1 MEKNKMMIV
10 DGKTKKI
17 LRSKDYNFDFDK
29 TNGNFMRWGKTTAS
43 KDDPQFSPFGPEILD
58 IEISVNGCPNG
69 TSVGN
74 PVIGLDGEPVI
85 GEDGKPVMKKNK
97 SECAFCYKNNT
108 QAKPTNMTLD
118 TFKTILSK
126 MPRTLCQIAF
136 GITGVQTNPDFLDM
150 MWHARNNGIIPNFTL
165 SGKDLTDEMAEKC
178 AKVIGAVAVSAYES
192 DKNVCYNT
200 VKKFTDLGITQT
212 NIHLFTSQENLD
224 FVYEVVNDRLTDPR
238 LANMNAIVFLG
249 VKPKGR
255 AKGHFHSVSTED
267 YAKLIKYC
275 LDKRINFGF
284 DSCSC
289 SKYELAIAD
298 MDCLTE
304 EEKIRYVE
312 SSESC
317 ESFGLFS
324 SYINAEGSFFPC
336 SFAEGEGD
344 WKEGI
349 SVVDC
354 DDFLKD
360 VWFSDKLNKYREQSL
375 STCYASGCRKCL
387 IFDEINPKIECE
399 VMV

>member
-1 MEKNKMMIV
+1 MLKHAEINWNEWEVCYDGEVEDNEK
-10 DGKTKKI
+10 
-17 LRSKDYNFDFDK
+17 YEYE
-29 TNGNFMRWGKTTAS
+29 A
-43 KDDPQFSPFGPEILD
+43 
-58 IEISVNGCPNG
+58 IEIN
-69 TSVGN
+69 
-74 PVIGLDGEPVI
+74 
-85 GEDGKPVMKKNK
+85 
-97 SECAFCYKNNT
+97 
-108 QAKPTNMTLD
+108 
-118 TFKTILSK
+118 
-126 MPRTLCQIAF
+126 
-136 GITGVQTNPDFLDM
+136 
-150 MWHARNNGIIPNFTL
+150 
-165 SGKDLTDEMAEKC
+165 
-178 AKVIGAVAVSAYES
+178 ES
-192 DKNVCYNT
+192 KNVCYNT
-200 VKKFTDLGITQT
+200 VKKFTDLGVTQT

-255 AKGHFHSVSTED
+255 AKGHFHPVPPSD
-267 YAKLIKYC
+267 YAKLVKYC
-275 LDKRINFGF
+275 LDKKINFGF

-289 SKYELAIAD
+289 AAFELAIEGMED
-298 MDCLTE
+298 LSTE
-304 EEKIRYVE
+304 QKRRYIE

-360 VWFSDKLNKYREQSL
+360 VWFSDKLNKYREMSL

-387 IFDEINPKIECE
+387 IFDEINPKVECE
-399 VMV
+399 AMA